1 MATIDPKAFFSITY
15 GLYLLSVRN
24 GDKDNACIINT
35 AMQVTDNPKRISVT
49 INKQNL
55 TAMMLARTGHFAVT
69 ALSEKTPFSFFE
81 RFGLQSG
88 MNAEKF
94 PSLDGFARTEGGLL
108 YPTASASSVIE
119 AKVFSEVDLGTHVC
133 FFADVTEATVLSAET
148 PMSYAYYFANVKPKP
163 AAPKK
168 TGYVCKI
175 CGYVYEGEPLP
186 EDFICPLCKH
196 GASDFEK
203 IN

>member
-1 MATIDPKAFFSITY
+1 MEKIDPKAFFSMTY
-15 GLYLLSVRN
+15 GLYLLSVQN

-35 AMQVTDNPKRISVT
+35 AMQVTDKPKRISVT
-49 INKQNL
+49 VNKQNL
-55 TAMMLARTGHFAVT
+55 TAMMLMRTGRFAVT
-69 ALSEKTPFSFFE
+69 ALSESTPFSFFE

-88 MNAEKF
+88 MNVDKF
-94 PSLDGFARTEGGLL
+94 ASLDGFARTEGGFL
-108 YPTASASSVIE
+108 YPVQGASSVIE
-119 AKVFSEVDLGTHVC
+119 ATVFETVDLGTHAC
-133 FFADVTEATVLSAET
+133 FFADVSEAKVLSAEA

-203 IN
+203 IG